1 MYNQCRRSGLTANML
16 LLWLL
21 ATATT
26 LSSHGVAGVPQS
38 WGCTSASYCPS
49 TCSGLVPTSDNA
61 SSYVPMTGS
70 ARPLMGNSTG
80 ERQLHMSVVRMV
92 DAVEARFGPVTND
105 VAEGLHLSFQYLCC
119 YNRTELARIEAI
131 MAAVRWE
138 PVHVRFTRVVC
149 AASMVLGVADPAA
162 QGALFG
168 IVSAIEE
175 AMASAGLA
183 ARLRLRAEQAPFH
196 ASLFNAEPGHTHN
209 ISGVIEV
216 AQSTIMANGS
226 LNTQPI
232 VVDSFDFNGRT
243 FHAAQQN
250 SSVAVK

>member
-1 MYNQCRRSGLTANML
+1 ML

-21 ATATT
+21 PAAATT
-26 LSSHGVAGVPQS
+26 LSRLGVADVPES

-49 TCSGLVPTSDNA
+49 TCSGLAPTSDNA
-61 SSYVPMTGS
+61 SSYLPLAGS
-70 ARPLMGNSTG
+70 ERPLMGNSTG
-80 ERQLHMSVVRMV
+80 ERQLHASVVRMV
-92 DAVEARFGPVTND
+92 NAVELRFGQVTND

-119 YNRTELARIEAI
+119 YNRTELAHIEAI

-138 PVHVRFTRVVC
+138 PVRVRFTRIVC
-149 AASMVLGVADPAA
+149 AGSMVLGLADPAA

-183 ARLRLRAEQAPFH
+183 ARVRLRAEQAPFH

-209 ISGVIEV
+209 ISDVIEV
-216 AQSTIMANGS
+216 AQSTIVANGS
-226 LNTQPI
+226 LNAQPI

-243 FHAAQQN
+243 FHAIRTDPGDWLCPATVLSA
-250 SSVAVK
+250 SSSGC